1 TRSSSN
7 AQIMYCCFC
16 SVLFLAMPHQLL
28 HAYIIPYM
36 KYHLDISI
44 LHIKKDCP
52 QSFDCQQSV
61 A

>member
-1 TRSSSN
+1 
-7 AQIMYCCFC
+7 FC

-44 LHIKKDCP
+44 LHTKKDCP
-52 QSFDCQQSV
+52 QSFDCQQSGENLNRDSPFYFL
-61 A
+61 